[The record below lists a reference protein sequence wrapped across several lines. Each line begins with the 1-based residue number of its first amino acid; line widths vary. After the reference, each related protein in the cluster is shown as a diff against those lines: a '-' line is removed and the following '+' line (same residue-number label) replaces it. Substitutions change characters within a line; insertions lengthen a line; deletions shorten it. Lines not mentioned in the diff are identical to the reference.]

1 MREGLRHTSGQFDP
15 DAESSTGLTP
25 ARLKHAREVENHA
38 VRLRTSNYLPWPSPS
53 LCLLPPDYS
62 RLFSLLASTCFIC
75 LSLCLSV
82 CLSGCLFI
90 FVCLSA
96 CLFDCQV
103 LPGNRLVPIDF
114 GRRKF
119 AKTELTP
126 QPRSRMIS
134 ISSLSPS

>member
-25 ARLKHAREVENHA
+25 ARLKHAREVDNHA

-75 LSLCLSV
+75 LSLCRPSVFQGVFLSLSV
-82 CLSGCLFI
+82 CQP
-90 FVCLSA
+90 VCLIVKSY
-96 CLFDCQV
+96 LEIDLSLLTSDGESLQKLS
-103 LPGNRLVPIDF
+103 LPHSLEV
-114 GRRKF
+114 
-119 AKTELTP
+119 E
-126 QPRSRMIS
+126 SIS